1 MIPAG
6 PERFASTRDRI
17 EVTQG
22 KAPTGKPRTK
32 RPSASGVKM
41 RDVARLA
48 GTSTQTV
55 SRVISRPELV
65 AESTRQLVERAIVE
79 LNYIPNSAARL
90 LASSAS
96 RIVAVIIPSLSA
108 TVYAQ
113 EVHHIVRV
121 LEERSFSTLIGNS
134 DYSQER
140 EERLV
145 QSFLERQPEGFIL
158 TGTEHT
164 ERTTALLKRSG
175 VPIVETFDGDS
186 RAMDMSVGFS
196 NFQAGRTV
204 AELFRT
210 RGLSRLAFVGGRQDQ
225 DFRAN
230 ARYAGYCDRLAQDGL
245 APVVRV
251 ELDLP
256 MRQADGIAA
265 LDRVL
270 AAEPL
275 TQAIFFSADNMAIS
289 ALLECNRRGIGVP
302 DQIAICGFGNYDY
315 GDALIPSLT
324 TISVPFEEM
333 GALAAREIL
342 ARIDGDSERPRQTV
356 MQFRL
361 IRRGSA

>member
-1 MIPAG
+1 MTDSKVPS
-6 PERFASTRDRI
+6 R
-17 EVTQG
+17 
-22 KAPTGKPRTK
+22 KPRTK

-65 AESTRQLVERAIVE
+65 AEPTRRLVEQAIID

-121 LEERSFSTLIGNS
+121 LEERSFSILIGNS
-134 DYSQER
+134 DYSGQR

-158 TGTEHT
+158 TGTQHT
-164 ERTTALLKRSG
+164 ERTTTLLRLSG
-175 VPIVETFDGDS
+175 VPVVETFDGDS
-186 RAMDMSVGFS
+186 PAMDMSVGFS
-196 NFQAGRTV
+196 NFQAGRAV
-204 AELFRT
+204 AELFRSRGAT
-210 RGLSRLAFVGGRQDQ
+210 RMAFVGGRSDQ

-230 ARYAGYCDRLAQDGL
+230 ARFDGYCERLSEEGL
-245 APVVRV
+245 TAAVRV

-265 LDRVL
+265 LDHVL
-270 AAEPL
+270 SAEPL

-289 ALLECNRRGIGVP
+289 ALLECNRRGIRVP

-342 ARIDGDSERPRQTV
+342 ARIDGDDERPRRTV
-356 MQFRL
+356 MPFKL
-361 IRRGSA
+361 VRRGSA

>member
-1 MIPAG
+1 MDA
-6 PERFASTRDRI
+6 
-17 EVTQG
+17 TQA
-22 KAPTGKPRTK
+22 KTSRGKPRTK
-32 RPSASGVKM
+32 RPSTSGVKM

-65 AESTRQLVERAIVE
+65 AEPTRLLVQQAIVE

-121 LEERSFSTLIGNS
+121 LEERSFSILIGNS
-134 DYSQER
+134 DYSEQR

-164 ERTTALLKRSG
+164 ERTTALLLRSG

-186 RAMDMSVGFS
+186 PAMDMSVGFS

-204 AELFRT
+204 AELFRS
-210 RGLSRLAFVGGRQDQ
+210 RGLTRLAFVGGRPDQ

-230 ARYAGYCDRLAQDGL
+230 ARFAGYCDRLAEEAL
-245 APVVRV
+245 TPITRV

-256 MRQADGIAA
+256 MKQSDGIVA

-275 TQAIFFSADNMAIS
+275 TQAIFFSADSMAIS
-289 ALLECNRRGIGVP
+289 ALLECNRRGIQVP

-315 GDALIPSLT
+315 GDALMPSLT

-342 ARIDGDSERPRQTV
+342 ARIDGDNQRPRKTV
-356 MQFRL
+356 MPFKL